1 MRIRRCRGRG
11 HVLHCRPHRRAFR
24 GPRPA
29 PSKGGSPRAKDRPPG
44 SCPHACGHPRPVPS
58 NLMHGVDMLAHR
70 SRDRILT
77 LAAGA
82 VLALTAVA
90 PAGAAAPTRTTAD
103 LRASALQP
111 SDRITAAKSPSSRLA
126 RTDPALAARTDGAM
140 VN

>member
-1 MRIRRCRGRG
+1 
-11 HVLHCRPHRRAFR
+11 
-24 GPRPA
+24 
-29 PSKGGSPRAKDRPPG
+29 
-44 SCPHACGHPRPVPS
+44 
-58 NLMHGVDMLAHR
+58 MHGVDMLAHR

-140 VN
+140 VNVVVKLDYDSVASYAGGIRGLAATSPRVTGKPMNRSSRADQAYRVYVNGREDAF